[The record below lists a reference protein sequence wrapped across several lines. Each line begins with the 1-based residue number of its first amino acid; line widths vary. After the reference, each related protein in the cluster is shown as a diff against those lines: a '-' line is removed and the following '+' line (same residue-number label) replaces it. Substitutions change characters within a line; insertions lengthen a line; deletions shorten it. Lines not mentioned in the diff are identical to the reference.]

1 MFDWIGDALS
11 WVGDKISGAVSRRRL
26 GNFRSGMGYNA
37 GMAV

>member
-11 WVGDKISGAVSRRRL
+11 WVGDKISGSGIKRRL

-37 GMAV
+37 